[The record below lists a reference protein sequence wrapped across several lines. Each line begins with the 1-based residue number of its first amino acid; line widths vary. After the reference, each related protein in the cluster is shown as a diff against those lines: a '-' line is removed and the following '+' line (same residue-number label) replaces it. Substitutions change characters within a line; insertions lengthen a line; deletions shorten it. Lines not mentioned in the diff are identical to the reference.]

1 MNIEVECDNEVERNN
16 TSNMIVV
23 VLSEEANGLKMVQ
36 KIISY
41 SEVVQTGSGKNTAL
55 SIHSPHKRVEEP

>member
-41 SEVVQTGSGKNTAL
+41 SKVVQTGSGKNTAL
-55 SIHSPHKRVEEP
+55 STH